1 MNEPFDLRWPVKR
14 GTLRLNDWEE
24 LLYPENRP
32 AIKSYIELYLRS
44 RDRDIRFKRE
54 SPFSDFWHLYTNRIV
69 FKILFA
75 GEDRINW
82 ARDQFNGH
90 IILLLRHPIPVSLSR
105 RKLPRLR
112 SFLTPPYSDN
122 FSRQQLDDAQSVLDE
137 GEYLQT
143 AVLDWCLQNAIRLR
157 SVEPNWTVLSYEQ
170 LVLQPELVVRQ
181 LADTLS
187 LPALEKMLNRIFV
200 ASGSS
205 GKSTEESRRVLLDP
219 DQMR

>member
-1 MNEPFDLRWPVKR
+1 MIDVKSLTKHLLTFHRQGPGKNVFIFSTARSGTTWLAEIIATQGRFKIMNEPFDPRWPVKR
-14 GTLRLNDWEE
+14 GTLRLDDWEE

-32 AIKSYIELYLRS
+32 AIKSHIELYLRS
-44 RDRDIRFKRE
+44 RDRDIRFKPE

-75 GEDRINW
+75 GEDCINW

-122 FSRQQLDDAQSVLDE
+122 FSRQQLDHAQSVLDE

-157 SVEPNWTVLSYEQ
+157 NVEPN
-170 LVLQPELVVRQ
+170 
-181 LADTLS
+181 
-187 LPALEKMLNRIFV
+187 
-200 ASGSS
+200 
-205 GKSTEESRRVLLDP
+205 
-219 DQMR
+219 